1 MEKKNQKR
9 SKSSRLVKILGGLL
23 AVLALAL
30 AGAGYYFFNIAVV
43 PGKKSFVT
51 NGTVKLT
58 KSTPQYK
65 QKLWY
70 KQVTKQHWQLRS
82 AKNNYLLRAN
92 YIPAK
97 NSAKTVIIL
106 HGYMSNKENMGP
118 MPSFSTSWAIIPFCQ
133 TRKLM
138 GKARVSMSA
147 TAGWRKTTSK
157 SGPSR

>member
-1 MEKKNQKR
+1 MKKKNKKR
-9 SKSSRLVKILGGLL
+9 SNYRLVKILGGLL

-30 AGAGYYFFNIAVV
+30 AGAGYYFFNMAVV

-51 NGTVKLT
+51 NGTVQLT

-82 AKNNYLLRAN
+82 ANNNYLLRAN

-106 HGYMSNKENMGP
+106 HGYMSNK
-118 MPSFSTSWAIIPFCQ
+118 
-133 TRKLM
+133 
-138 GKARVSMSA
+138 
-147 TAGWRKTTSK
+147 
-157 SGPSR
+157 

>member
-1 MEKKNQKR
+1 MTETIDKEGKRTKKVNKKQNK
-9 SKSSRLVKILGGLL
+9 SKSSRLVKILAGIL
-23 AVLALAL
+23 AALILVL
-30 AGAGYYFFNIAVV
+30 AGAGYYFFNMAVV

-70 KQVTKQHWQLRS
+70 KQVKKQPWQLRS

-106 HGYMSNKENMGP
+106 HGYMSNKENMGAYAQLFHSLGYNTLLP
-118 MPSFSTSWAIIPFCQ
+118 DAEAH
-133 TRKLM
+133 
-138 GKARVSMSA
+138 G
-147 TAGWRKTTSK
+147 
-157 SGPSR
+157 